1 MRNRRITIAIAGLS
15 AAAIAGGI
23 AIAATAGG
31 STALPS
37 TAATST
43 TLAPS
48 PTRAAASPGASVPS
62 TPVTVRTAMAT
73 VGGSAEIILVDNKG
87 LPLYFYKPDTAT
99 QSMVTGSLAALW
111 PPLVASAPTTS
122 GASGALKVVSTSNG
136 QQVAYNGHFLY
147 TFVEDTPGHVTGQGV
162 QNFYVAT
169 PGISAI
175 GSQASGTA
183 KTSSPPVSGGY
194 GY

>member
-15 AAAIAGGI
+15 VAAIAGGI

-37 TAATST
+37 TATTST

-48 PTRAAASPGASVPS
+48 PTRATASPSASVPS
-62 TPVTVRTAMAT
+62 PATVRTAMAT
-73 VGGSAEIILVDNKG
+73 VGGSAEIILVDYKG

-111 PPLVASAPTTS
+111 PPLVASAPTAS

-136 QQVAYNGHFLY
+136 RQVAYNGHFLY
-147 TFVEDTPGHVTGQGV
+147 TFVEDSPGHVTGQGV

-175 GSQASGTA
+175 GPATSGNA
-183 KTSSPPVSGGY
+183 KVSPAPVSGGY

>member
-15 AAAIAGGI
+15 VAAIAGGI

-37 TAATST
+37 TATPST

-48 PTRAAASPGASVPS
+48 PTRATASPSASVPS
-62 TPVTVRTAMAT
+62 PATVRTAMAT
-73 VGGSAEIILVDNKG
+73 VGGSSEIILVDNKG

-111 PPLVASAPTTS
+111 PPLVAGAPTAS
-122 GASGALKVVSTSNG
+122 GASGTLKVVSTSNG
-136 QQVAYNGHFLY
+136 RQVAYNGHFLY
-147 TFVEDTPGHVTGQGV
+147 TFVEDSPGHVTGQGV

-175 GSQASGTA
+175 GPATSGNA
-183 KTSSPPVSGGY
+183 KVSPTPVSGGY

>member
-15 AAAIAGGI
+15 VAAIAGGI

-37 TAATST
+37 TATTST

-48 PTRAAASPGASVPS
+48 PTRATASPSASVPS
-62 TPVTVRTAMAT
+62 PATVRTAMAT

-111 PPLVASAPTTS
+111 PPLVASAPTAS
-122 GASGALKVVSTSNG
+122 GANGALKVVSTSNG
-136 QQVAYNGHFLY
+136 RQVAYNGHFLY
-147 TFVEDTPGHVTGQGV
+147 TFVEDSPGHVTGQGV

-175 GSQASGTA
+175 GPATSGNA
-183 KTSSPPVSGGY
+183 KVSSAPVSGGY

>member
-1 MRNRRITIAIAGLS
+1 MRNRRISIAIAGLS
-15 AAAIAGGI
+15 VAAIAGGI
-23 AIAATAGG
+23 AIAATAGS

-37 TAATST
+37 TATTST

-48 PTRAAASPGASVPS
+48 PTAATASPSASVPP
-62 TPVTVRTAMAT
+62 TVATVRTAMAT
-73 VGGSAEIILVDNKG
+73 VGGSAEIILVDSKG

-111 PPLVASAPTTS
+111 PPLVASAPTAS
-122 GASGALKVVSTSNG
+122 GASGTLRAVSTSNG
-136 QQVAYNGHFLY
+136 RQVAYNGHFLY
-147 TFVEDTPGHVTGQGV
+147 TFVEDSPGHVTGQGV

-175 GSQASGTA
+175 GPAAPGTA
-183 KTSSPPVSGGY
+183 KTSPAPVSGGN

>member
-1 MRNRRITIAIAGLS
+1 VRNRRITIAIAGLS
-15 AAAIAGGI
+15 VAAIAGGI

-37 TAATST
+37 TATTST

-48 PTRAAASPGASVPS
+48 PTRATASPSASVPS
-62 TPVTVRTAMAT
+62 PATVRTAMAT

-111 PPLVASAPTTS
+111 PPLVASAPTAS

-136 QQVAYNGHFLY
+136 RQVAYNGHFLY
-147 TFVEDTPGHVTGQGV
+147 TFVADSPGHVTGQGV

-175 GSQASGTA
+175 GPATSGNA
-183 KTSSPPVSGGY
+183 KVSPAPVSGGY

>member
-1 MRNRRITIAIAGLS
+1 VRNRRITIAIAGLS
-15 AAAIAGGI
+15 VAAIAGGI

-37 TAATST
+37 TATTST

-48 PTRAAASPGASVPS
+48 PTRATASPSASVPS
-62 TPVTVRTAMAT
+62 PATVRTAMAT

-111 PPLVASAPTTS
+111 PPLVASAPTAS

-136 QQVAYNGHFLY
+136 RQVAYNGHFLY
-147 TFVEDTPGHVTGQGV
+147 TFVEDSPGHVTGQGV

-175 GSQASGTA
+175 GPATSGNA
-183 KTSSPPVSGGY
+183 KVSPAPVSGGY

>member
-15 AAAIAGGI
+15 VAAIGGGI

-37 TAATST
+37 TATTST
-43 TLAPS
+43 TPTPS
-48 PTRAAASPGASVPS
+48 PTAATPSPTASTPS
-62 TPVTVRTAMAT
+62 TVATVRAAMAT
-73 VGGSAEIILVDNKG
+73 VGGSAEIILVNNKG

-111 PPLVASAPTTS
+111 PPLVASAPTGGGVS
-122 GASGALKVVSTSNG
+122 GTLKVVSSSNG
-136 QQVAYNGHFLY
+136 RQVTYNGHFLY
-147 TFVEDTPGHVTGQGV
+147 TFIEDSPGHVTGQGV
-162 QNFYVAT
+162 QNFYVTT

-175 GSQASGTA
+175 SPASSGTA
-183 KTSSPPVSGGY
+183 KPSPAPASGGY

>member
-15 AAAIAGGI
+15 VAAIAGGI

-48 PTRAAASPGASVPS
+48 PTRATASPGASVPS
-62 TPVTVRTAMAT
+62 NPATVRTAMAT

-87 LPLYFYKPDTAT
+87 FPLYIYKPDTAT

-111 PPLVASAPTTS
+111 PPLVARAPTAS

-147 TFVEDTPGHVTGQGV
+147 TFVEDSPGHVTGQGV

-169 PGISAI
+169 PGITAI
-175 GSQASGTA
+175 SPAASGNA
-183 KTSSPPVSGGY
+183 KVSPAPVSGGY